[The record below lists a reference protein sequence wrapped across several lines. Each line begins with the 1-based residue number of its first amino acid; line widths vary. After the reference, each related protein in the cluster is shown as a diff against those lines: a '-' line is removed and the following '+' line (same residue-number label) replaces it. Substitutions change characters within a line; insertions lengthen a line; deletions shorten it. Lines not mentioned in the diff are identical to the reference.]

1 MFKNYLKIAWR
12 GLEKNKLYSA
22 INIGGLGI
30 GMAVSFMLLLYVYNE
45 FTYDDF
51 HQNKNRIYKVMHNQ
65 PSNGEIFTGDATGAP
80 ESAALQKD
88 YPEIEATVRLNSP
101 YDQLFNHNN
110 TALKIST
117 SAADASFLDVFSVQF
132 IKGNKQDAFKELAS
146 VIITESAAKTLFGNN
161 DPIGQT
167 VKMNGTQLVK
177 VTAVI
182 KDWPDN
188 STFKFKA
195 LISWKQ
201 FEAVEPWIK
210 GSGWGNNNFITYA
223 MLKPGVDVNKLN
235 PKLAN
240 FIARYNPGDKDTKL
254 FLYSFANW
262 HLKSE
267 FRNGKNVGGSIEY
280 VRLFLLLAIGILLI
294 ACINFMNLSTA
305 RSERR
310 SREVG
315 IRKVVGARRIAI
327 IQQFL
332 GESVLTAFLSFLVAV
347 VLVFLLLPYFNVIIS
362 KSLVIPFSNLW
373 IWATAMAVT
382 LITGILA
389 GSYPALFL
397 SSFRPVKVLKGANKT
412 GKTILHTRQVLVV
425 VQFVFATCLIIS
437 SILIYKQISYIK
449 NRPVGYSQNGLVE
462 ISPEGSLIKQFNNF
476 RNDIINSGAV
486 IDATLTSGT
495 IVSNNA
501 STWGVTWP
509 GQLPGEDK
517 IVIDQIATSYHF
529 TSAYGLKILQGRDFS
544 TDHPGDSLSV
554 MLNEAAV
561 KLMRL
566 KYPVGQ
572 IVKWQGV
579 PRTVVG
585 IVKDFVWGSPYEPVK
600 PAIIGFNKDWI
611 GSIGIRLN
619 PKASVSASLASI
631 GAIYKKY
638 NPEYPFEY
646 KFVDEDFSGKFQ
658 TEKLLGTLSGSFTV
672 LAIIISCLG
681 LFGLASFSA
690 EQRKKEISIR
700 KVLGASVRN
709 LWFSLSKEFLQLVII
724 SFIIGS
730 AISWYYMSRWLDH
743 YTYRTGISLW
753 VFVATIAISMVVCLI
768 TVSWQAIKAAL
779 SNPVKSLKN
788 E

>member
-12 GLEKNKLYSA
+12 GLERNKLYSA

-45 FTYDDF
+45 FSYDDF
-51 HQNKNRIYKVMHNQ
+51 HQNKDRIYKVMHNQ
-65 PSNGEIFTGDATGAP
+65 SSNGEIYTGDATGAP
-80 ESAALQKD
+80 EAAALQKD
-88 YPEIEATVRLNSP
+88 YMEIAETMRINSP
-101 YDQLFNHNN
+101 YDQLFNYKN
-110 TALKIST
+110 TALKINT
-117 SAADASFLDVFSVQF
+117 AAADASFLDIFSLQF
-132 IKGNKQDAFKELAS
+132 IKGSRRDAFKDLAS
-146 VIITESAAKTLFGNN
+146 VIITESAAKALFGNH
-161 DPIGQT
+161 DPLGQT
-167 VKMNGTQLVK
+167 VKMNSKQLVK

-182 KDWPDN
+182 KDWPGN
-188 STFKFKA
+188 STFHFKA

-201 FEAVEPWIK
+201 LEAVEPWIK
-210 GSGWGNNNFITYA
+210 ESGWGNNNFMTYVL
-223 MLKPGVDVNKLN
+223 LKPGVNADKLN
-235 PKLAN
+235 GKLTN
-240 FIARYNPGDKDTKL
+240 FIARYNAGDKGTQL
-254 FLYSFANW
+254 FLYPFADS
-262 HLKSE
+262 HLKSQ
-267 FRNGKNVGGSIEY
+267 FKNGKNVGGSIEY

-332 GESVLTAFLSFLVAV
+332 SESILTAFLAFLFAAI
-347 VLVFLLLPYFNVIIS
+347 LVISLLPYFNQIIN
-362 KSLVIPFSNLW
+362 KSLVIPYHNVW
-373 IWATAMAVT
+373 IWVTALMVT
-382 LITGILA
+382 LITGVLA

-397 SSFRPVKVLKGANKT
+397 SSFKPVKVLKGANKA
-412 GKTILHTRQVLVV
+412 GKTVLHSRQILVV

-437 SILIYKQISYIK
+437 SIIIYKQINYIK
-449 NRPVGYSQNGLVE
+449 NRPVGYSQNGLIE
-462 ISPEGSLIKQFNNF
+462 IAPEGNLQKEFDNF
-476 RNDIINSGAV
+476 RNDIVNSGAAT
-486 IDATLTSGT
+486 DAALTSGT
-495 IVSNNA
+495 IAYNNA

-529 TSAYGLKILQGRDFS
+529 TSTYGLKVIQGRDFS
-544 TDHPGDSLSV
+544 TAYSGDSTSV
-554 MLNEAAV
+554 MLNEAAM
-561 KLMRL
+561 KMMRL
-566 KYPVGQ
+566 KNPLGQ
-572 IVKWQGV
+572 IVKWQGA

-600 PAIIGFNKDWI
+600 PAIIGFNKYWI
-611 GSIGIRLN
+611 GNIGIRLN
-619 PKASVSASLASI
+619 PKASVSKSLAGIQTS
-631 GAIYKKY
+631 YKKY

-646 KFVDEDFSGKFQ
+646 KFVDEGFNGKFQ
-658 TEKLLGTLSGSFTV
+658 TERLLGTLSGSFTV

-700 KVLGASVRN
+700 KVLGASISS
-709 LWFSLSKEFLQLVII
+709 LWFNLSKEFLQLVFI

-730 AISWYYMSRWLDH
+730 ALSWYYMNQWLAH
-743 YTYRTGISLW
+743 YTYRTGIGLW
-753 VFVATIAISMVVCLI
+753 VFVATIVISIIVCLV